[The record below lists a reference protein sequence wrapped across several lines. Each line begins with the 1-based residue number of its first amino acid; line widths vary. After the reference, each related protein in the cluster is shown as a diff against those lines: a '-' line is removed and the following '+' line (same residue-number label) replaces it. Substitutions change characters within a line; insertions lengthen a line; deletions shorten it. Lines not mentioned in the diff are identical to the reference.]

1 MDSRACFGGLLLLLL
16 LFISSVGRASSQTL
30 NGLSIDCGSDF
41 NYTDSD
47 KIEWVTDG
55 GYVRTG
61 KNAQVPGPL
70 NATDLNVNQ
79 TKTLRYFDQ
88 GRGRDC
94 YVLPVQPQFTYLI
107 RTTFHY
113 GVWNS
118 ADNYTDFYVY
128 LNGNPWLEKVFIKGD
143 PLNNVTSWYEV
154 LVYIEGGTTLDLCL
168 LRRTGNPFISAVELR
183 QLAPGMY
190 STVVGNH
197 KYMVGNGDGYS
208 GRIRMGVDPNGPQFL
223 RYPDDPYDRIWTGV
237 RLDANYRISNPN
249 ISTATTL
256 ERPPKK
262 VMENA
267 GIYNYDN
274 FDFVAIGNSSSSI
287 GSIAVYSYF
296 QELDG
301 NASATNVRGMEFKV
315 NNYNIDTFNS
325 SDEAYE
331 VRSCILDVY
340 EDFVNISI
348 QKTPWSNLKPM
359 LNAFE
364 IYFVYSWDQSATSS
378 EDVTSI
384 RSLQSLLNLT
394 DWTGDPCLP
403 IPYDWLGC
411 STNANVSSGNGLMK
425 PSLPIINNLYV
436 TNITLSNVAT
446 MRTLPQEIASF
457 ANLSYL
463 DLSNTSME
471 SIPYL
476 GLSGLDNLTSLN
488 VSHNRF
494 SGPVVDFVQNVSTNT
509 LKHISAANNSFTGP
523 FPLDLLYSE
532 FPNLEDANFD
542 SNPLIG
548 GTLNVT
554 VWHTI
559 LMRSLADP
567 TGVKVAAAATP
578 TPSAAPPILS
588 SFPLVSLKNN
598 NITSIIPSLDSLEA
612 DIDTFL
618 RSFNTTPGSTNFG
631 ILLGGNPWCEQQPFS
646 AQSLPQQFLCRS
658 YPDEVLPAFRSLY
671 ISKKSEP
678 WGIIGGVVGGVVFLA
693 SCCCLAAVWRL
704 RKQTSS
710 LKEIQEAL
718 ARQKVQPPFYSY
730 TDLRAATNDFSMSNK
745 LGQGTFGA
753 VYKGTILDSRDG
765 TLELVAVKTLYP
777 SKQALTE
784 FLNEVVLITG
794 IKHRNLVQLKGCC
807 IHKEDQ
813 RMLVYE
819 YAENGNLA
827 EALWDVKPS
836 SHGEYDVMRF
846 TLDWQQ
852 RLNICVGIARGLS
865 YLHEEL
871 QPRIIHR
878 DIKPYNILIDKNYNA
893 KIADFGLARSMLEGQ
908 DQADFT
914 QVAGTRGYFSPEYA
928 TQGQLTEKA
937 DVFSFGVV
945 LLEIVSGRK
954 VIDPGLPSETQFL
967 QAWARRLKENG
978 KLLDLLDPAVQ
989 RTANNEEV
997 MRVINLALL
1006 CLDFYPEK
1014 RPTMAE
1020 AVTMLQGI
1028 VDVPLFQP
1036 EPASFSPAY
1045 RPSNPYDYMELPVF
1059 LENLNEDQVSDSFTM
1074 SGMSGTPSNNEHTLE
1089 LSKLSAR

>member
-1 MDSRACFGGLLLLLL
+1 MDARACFGGVLLLLLL
-16 LFISSVGRASSQTL
+16 LVSSVGRASSQTL
-30 NGLSIDCGSDF
+30 NGVSIDCGSDF

-47 KIEWVTDG
+47 KIEWVTDA

-61 KNAQVPGPL
+61 KNAQVSGPL
-70 NATDLNVNQ
+70 DATEPNVNQ

-113 GVWNS
+113 GDWNS
-118 ADNYTDFYVY
+118 ADNHTGFKVY
-128 LNGNPWLEKVFIKGD
+128 LNGNPWLELAFTKG
-143 PLNNVTSWYEV
+143 NNVTSWNEV
-154 LVYIEGGTTLDLCL
+154 LVYIEGRTTLDLCL

-197 KYMVGNGDGYS
+197 KYMVLSGNV
-208 GRIRMGVDPNGPQFL
+208 RLRLGVDPNGPQFL
-223 RYPDDPYDRIWTGV
+223 RYPDDTYDRIWTGFGP
-237 RLDANYRISNPN
+237 RDNSTHISNPN

-262 VMENA
+262 VMETA
-267 GIYNYDN
+267 GIYY
-274 FDFVAIGNSSSSI
+274 NSDVFWFLAFSNDGSPI

-411 STNANVSSGNGLMK
+411 STNANVSSGNGLMNSGLSIDK
-425 PSLPIINNLYV
+425 ILYV
-436 TNITLSNVAT
+436 TNVTLSNVAT

-494 SGPVVDFVQNVSTNT
+494 SAPVVDFVQNVSANT

-548 GTLNVT
+548 GILNVT
-554 VWHTI
+554 VWHTV
-559 LMRSLADP
+559 LMRSLADL
-567 TGVKVAAAATP
+567 TSVKVAAAANPTP

-588 SFPLVSLKNN
+588 YFPLVSLKNN
-598 NITSIIPSLDSLEA
+598 SITGIIPSLESLEA

-618 RSFNTTPGSTNFG
+618 RSFSTTPGSTNFG
-631 ILLGGNPWCEQQPFS
+631 ILLGGNPWCQQQPFS
-646 AQSLPQQFLCRS
+646 AQSLPQQYLCRS
-658 YPDEVLPAFRSLY
+658 YPDEVLPALGSLY

-678 WGIIGGVVGGVVFLA
+678 WGIVGGVIGGVVFLA

-718 ARQKVQPPFYSY
+718 AKQKVQPPFYSY

-753 VYKGTILDSRDG
+753 VYKGTLLDSRDG
-765 TLELVAVKTLYP
+765 TQELVAVKTLYA

-827 EALWDVKPS
+827 EALWDVS
-836 SHGEYDVMRF
+836 SRGEYDVMRF

-893 KIADFGLARSMLEGQ
+893 KIADFGLARSLLEGQ

-914 QVAGTRGYFSPEYA
+914 QVAGTKGYFSPEYA

-954 VIDPGLPSETQFL
+954 VIDPGLPSERQFL
-967 QAWARRLKENG
+967 QAWARHLKENG
-978 KLLDLLDPAVQ
+978 KLLDLLDPAV
-989 RTANNEEV
+989 RKTANNEEV
-997 MRVINLALL
+997 MRVINLAFL

-1014 RPTMAE
+1014 RPTMSE

-1028 VDVPLFQP
+1028 VDVTLFQP
-1036 EPASFSPAY
+1036 QPGSFSPSNAY
-1045 RPSNPYDYMELPVF
+1045 NYMKVPVF

-1074 SGMSGTPSNNEHTLE
+1074 SGTSSNNEHTLE
-1089 LSKLSAR
+1089 LGKLSAR